1 MGRQESN
8 EAANEAGSLLD
19 RVRAGDRA
27 AFDSLVRRFWEPVM
41 RFLWKRVSRQTAED
55 LAQEVFVAVYKTLRQ
70 GGGPRGND
78 PAIWQRYLLTSARN
92 VVIDHWRRERLSP
105 PAAGLSDLL
114 GGECLPPEQGLRP
127 AAEQAAPAD
136 PLSAEQFAAIRECMD
151 RLDVLPGPSAGC
163 GSSRGNR
170 TVRSGDCWAGR
181 RRRSGP
187 FWRTLYAPCGD
198 AWNARGCRRPR
209 ERKDDEHARRTGN
222 F

>member
-1 MGRQESN
+1 
-8 EAANEAGSLLD
+8 LD

-151 RLDVLPGPSAGC
+151 RLDVL
-163 GSSRGNR
+163 SRAVCWMRFVEGQSNR
-170 TVRSGDCWAGR
+170 QIGRLLGRPEATVRAVLADALRALR
-181 RRRSGP
+181 RC
-187 FWRTLYAPCGD
+187 L
-198 AWNARGCRRPR
+198 
-209 ERKDDEHARRTGN
+209 ERKGMSPAT
-222 F
+222 